1 METGKAKLRLGAGDQ
16 HLAQQPGGNQKAGV
30 YRDGGLAEIVQS

>member
-16 HLAQQPGGNQKAGV
+16 HIAQQPGGKRKAGV
-30 YRDGGLAEIVQS
+30 YRDNGLAEIVQS